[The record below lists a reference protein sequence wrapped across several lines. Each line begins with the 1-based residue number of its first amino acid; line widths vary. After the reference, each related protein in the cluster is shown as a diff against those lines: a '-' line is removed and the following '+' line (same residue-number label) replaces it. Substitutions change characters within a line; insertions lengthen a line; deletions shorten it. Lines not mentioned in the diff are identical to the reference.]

1 MCGVNRQFF
10 PVVPVATE
18 VYGVQGVAEMQQVVR
33 RAACSSFTNADGI
46 WVLEEGGNGVL
57 PGYTTM
63 PSYFAQQVDFVKT
76 AIAPECAPTVYTQA
90 PTGGSCWFNPSDLNC
105 ELWATISALGRDVP
119 WLCAVCLWGS
129 FFGVPLPP

>member
-33 RAACSSFTNADGI
+33 RAACSNFTNADGI

-63 PSYFAQQVDFVKT
+63 PSYFATAGGLVKT
-76 AIAPECAPTVYTQA
+76 AIAPECA
-90 PTGGSCWFNPSDLNC
+90 SNSLHPSPHRG
-105 ELWATISALGRDVP
+105 ELLVQSQ
-119 WLCAVCLWGS
+119 
-129 FFGVPLPP
+129 